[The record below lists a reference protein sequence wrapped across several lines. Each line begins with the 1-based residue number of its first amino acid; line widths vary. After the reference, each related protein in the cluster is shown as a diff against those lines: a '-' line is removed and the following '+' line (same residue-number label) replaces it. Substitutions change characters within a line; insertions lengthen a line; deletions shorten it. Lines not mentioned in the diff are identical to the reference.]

1 MRRLVYDPLVKE
13 DFFLVGWG
21 WGWGLVG
28 LVWGEGG
35 GSEEI

>member
-1 MRRLVYDPLVKE
+1 MRRLVYDPLVNE
-13 DFFLVGWG
+13 DVFFLVGWG
-21 WGWGLVG
+21 GGG